1 MTHGKLKVGILV
13 SGGGSNM
20 QALIE
25 SCAAPGHPAEIV
37 TVISNRPGVGALER
51 AAAAGIPATVIDHK
65 AYGDRE
71 SFDAE
76 LQRRLDAAGVEFVC
90 LAGFMRLLT
99 TGFVEHWSGRMIN
112 IHPSLLPSFK
122 GLNVQQ
128 RAIDAGAR
136 FSGCTVHFVTP
147 EMDVGPIIQQ
157 AVVPIHQDDTADS
170 LAARILEQEHRIYPA
185 SLRWVAEGRVR
196 IEGERVLLDG
206 AAHKHAA
213 LLNPALPETEL

>member
-1 MTHGKLKVGILV
+1 MTKRKLKVGVMV
-13 SGGGSNM
+13 SGGGSNL
-20 QALIE
+20 QALIDA
-25 SCAAPGHPAEIV
+25 CADPDHPAEIV
-37 TVISNRPGVGALER
+37 LVLSNRPGVRALER
-51 AAAAGIPATVIDHK
+51 AEAAGIPAAIIDHK
-65 AYGDRE
+65 LYADRAT
-71 SFDAE
+71 FDADMQKA
-76 LQRRLDAAGVEFVC
+76 LNTAGVEFIC

-99 TGFVEHWSGRMIN
+99 TEFVEHWSGRMIN

-157 AVVPIHQDDTADS
+157 AVVPIQQDDTGDT
-170 LAARILEQEHRIYPA
+170 LAARILVQEHRIYPA

-196 IEGERVLLDG
+196 IEGERVFLDG
-206 AAHKHAA
+206 ATPPDAA
-213 LLNPALPETEL
+213 LLNPTPEQPD

>member
-1 MTHGKLKVGILV
+1 MSERKLRVGVLV
-13 SGGGSNM
+13 SGSGSNL
-20 QALIE
+20 QALIDA
-25 SCAAPGHPAEIV
+25 CAAPDHPAEIV
-37 TVISNRPGVGALER
+37 TVISNRPGVRALDR
-51 AAAAGIPATVIDHK
+51 AKAADIPAVVFDHK
-65 AYGDRE
+65 NYADRT
-71 SFDAE
+71 SFDADM
-76 LQRRLDAAGVEFVC
+76 QKALDDAGVEFIC

-99 TGFVEHWSGRMIN
+99 TAFVEHWIGRMIN

-157 AVVPIHQDDTADS
+157 AVVPIHQDDTGDT
-170 LAARILEQEHRIYPA
+170 LAARILVQEHLIYPA

-196 IEGERVLLDG
+196 IEGERVFLDG
-206 AAHKHAA
+206 ATPPDAV
-213 LLNPALPETEL
+213 LLNPAPEQAD

>member
-1 MTHGKLKVGILV
+1 MREGKLKVGVLV
-13 SGGGSNM
+13 SGSGSNL
-20 QALIE
+20 QALIDA
-25 SCAAPGHPAEIV
+25 CAVPGHPAEIV
-37 TVISNRPGVGALER
+37 LVISNRPGVRALDR
-51 AAAAGIPATVIDHK
+51 AKTAGIPAVVFDHK
-65 AYGDRE
+65 NYPDRA
-71 SFDAE
+71 SFDADM
-76 LQRRLDAAGVEFVC
+76 QKALDASGVEFIC

-99 TGFVEHWSGRMIN
+99 TEFVEHWGGRMIN

-157 AVVPIHQDDTADS
+157 AVVPIHQDDTGDT
-170 LAARILEQEHRIYPA
+170 LAARILVQEHRIYPA

-196 IEGERVLLDG
+196 VEGERVFLNDAVYPDTG
-206 AAHKHAA
+206 
-213 LLNPALPETEL
+213 LLNPSPEQAN

>member
-1 MTHGKLKVGILV
+1 MSKSRLRVGVLV
-13 SGGGSNM
+13 SGSGSNL
-20 QALIE
+20 QALID
-25 SCAAPGHPAEIV
+25 SCSGTDHPAEIV
-37 TVISNRPGVGALER
+37 TVISNRPGVKALER
-51 AAAAGIPATVIDHK
+51 ARAAGIEAVTVDHK
-65 AYGDRE
+65 AYPDRE

-76 LQRRLDAAGVEFVC
+76 MQRALDSAGAEFVC

-99 TGFVEHWSGRMIN
+99 PGFVEHWSGRMIN

-157 AVVPIHQDDTADS
+157 AVVPVHQDDSAES

-185 SLRWVAEGRVR
+185 SLRWVAEGRIR
-196 IEGERVLLDG
+196 IEGGRVLLDN
-206 AAHKHAA
+206 AAAPA
-213 LLNPALPETEL
+213 GSMLNPAPESAR